1 MSKSIKKIRFDDEG
15 HSIEQNN
22 TGNSQLGGA
31 LSPAILSPAV
41 SNFDQENN
49 NIVILSS
56 NNFKETI
63 SADDNDYIQKMKPL
77 QPKIKQNKVFSFID
91 SNHVSPAIESS
102 QKKIH
107 QLPIS

>member
-1 MSKSIKKIRFDDEG
+1 
-15 HSIEQNN
+15 
-22 TGNSQLGGA
+22 
-31 LSPAILSPAV
+31 LSPAV

-77 QPKIKQNKVFSFID
+77 
-91 SNHVSPAIESS
+91 
-102 QKKIH
+102 
-107 QLPIS
+107 